1 MQRRSLINTA
11 AALIAGAA
19 LPAWA
24 QTPTTL
30 PVLQVWKDPNCGCC
44 QDWVNHLQADGFQVQ
59 VFATGNAAV
68 RKRLGLPDKFA
79 SCHTG
84 LIGGYAIEGH
94 VNAREIRRLLAEKPK
109 AIGLAVPGM
118 PVGSPGMD
126 GAVYGDRRD
135 AYDVVLVQPDGTGR
149 VYQHY
154 TGNTT
159 GFKRTATTA
168 DTLPMVEAE
177 VRRVDTAAG
186 KISLKHGEIKNLDMP
201 PMTMVFQVNDPALLG
216 KVKAGDKVRFTAMQI
231 NGAYTVMSIEPMP

>member
-1 MQRRSLINTA
+1 MQRRTLFSAA
-11 AALIAGAA
+11 AALVAGAT

-24 QTPTTL
+24 QTAPAL

-44 QDWVNHLQADGFQVQ
+44 QDWVAYLQADGFQVQ
-59 VFATGNAAV
+59 VFDTGNTAV
-68 RKRLGLPDKFA
+68 RKRLGLPDKFG

-84 LIGGYAIEGH
+84 LIGGYVIEGH

-126 GAVYGDRRD
+126 GAVYGARRD

-154 TGNTT
+154 SGNSS
-159 GFKRTATTA
+159 GFKRTGTA
-168 DTLPMVEAE
+168 DQALPMAEAE

-201 PMTMVFQVNDPALLG
+201 PMTMVFQVSDPALLG
-216 KVKAGDKVRFTAMQI
+216 KVKAGDKVRFTALQV
-231 NGAYTVMSIEPMP
+231 NGAYTVMSLEPAP

>member
-1 MQRRSLINTA
+1 MQRRSLISA
-11 AALIAGAA
+11 AAAFAA
-19 LPAWA
+19 AAVMPTWA
-24 QTPTTL
+24 QTPPAL

-44 QDWVNHLQADGFQVQ
+44 QDWVNYMQAEGFQVQ
-59 VFATGNAAV
+59 VFDTGNAAV
-68 RKRLGLPDKFA
+68 RKRLGLPDKFG

-126 GAVYGDRRD
+126 GPVYGERRD

-154 TGNTT
+154 AGNSA
-159 GFKRTATTA
+159 GFKRTGTA
-168 DTLPMVEAE
+168 AETLPMAEGE
-177 VRRVDTAAG
+177 VRKVDTAAG

-201 PMTMVFQVNDPALLG
+201 PMTMVFQVSDPALLG
-216 KVKAGDKVRFTAMQI
+216 KVKAGDKVRFTAVQV
-231 NGAYTVMSIEPMP
+231 NGAYTVTSIEAAP

>member
-24 QTPTTL
+24 QTPTAL

-44 QDWVNHLQADGFQVQ
+44 KDWVNYLQADGFQVQ
-59 VFATGNAAV
+59 LFDTGNAAV
-68 RKRLGLPDKFA
+68 RKRLGLPDKFG

-84 LIGGYAIEGH
+84 LIGGYVIEGH

-135 AYDVVLVQPDGTGR
+135 AYDVVLVLPDGTGR

-154 TGNTT
+154 AGNTV
-159 GFKRTATTA
+159 GFKRTATTGEA
-168 DTLPMVEAE
+168 LPMAEGE
-177 VRRVDTAAG
+177 VRKVDTAAG

-216 KVKAGDKVRFTAMQI
+216 KVKAGDKVRFTAMQV

>member
-1 MQRRSLINTA
+1 MQRRSLISA
-11 AALIAGAA
+11 AAAFAA
-19 LPAWA
+19 TASVPAWA
-24 QTPTTL
+24 QTPAAL
-30 PVLQVWKDPNCGCC
+30 PVLQVSKDPNCGCC
-44 QDWVNHLQADGFQVQ
+44 QDWVKYLQADGFQVQ
-59 VFATGNAAV
+59 VFDTGNAAV
-68 RKRLGLPDKFA
+68 RKRLGLPEKFG

-94 VNAREIRRLLAEKPK
+94 VNAREIRRLLTEKPK

-154 TGNTT
+154 AGNAA
-159 GFKRTATTA
+159 GFKRTATTDEA
-168 DTLPMVEAE
+168 LPKAEGE

-201 PMTMVFQVNDPALLG
+201 PMTMVFQVSDPALLG
-216 KVKAGDKVRFTAMQI
+216 KVKAGDKVRFTAIQV
-231 NGAYTVMSIEPMP
+231 NGAYTVTSIEPMP

>member
-1 MQRRSLINTA
+1 MQRRSLISA
-11 AALIAGAA
+11 AAAFAA
-19 LPAWA
+19 AASLPTWA
-24 QTPTTL
+24 QTPAAL

-59 VFATGNAAV
+59 VFDTGNTAV
-68 RKRLGLPDKFA
+68 RKRLGMPDKFG

-94 VNAREIRRLLAEKPK
+94 VNAREIRRLLAENPK

-126 GAVYGDRRD
+126 GAVYGERRD
-135 AYDVVLVQPDGTGR
+135 TYDVVLVQPDGTGR

-154 TGNTT
+154 AGNT
-159 GFKRTATTA
+159 GFKRTSTTA
-168 DTLPMVEAE
+168 EALPMAEGE
-177 VRRVDTAAG
+177 VRRVDTAGG

-201 PMTMVFQVNDPALLG
+201 PMTMVFQVSDPALLE
-216 KVKAGDKVRFTAMQI
+216 KVKAGDKVRFTATKV
-231 NGAYTVMSIEPMP
+231 NGAYTVTSIEAMP

>member
-1 MQRRSLINTA
+1 MQRRSLISA
-11 AALIAGAA
+11 AAAFAA
-19 LPAWA
+19 AASVPAWS
-24 QTPTTL
+24 QTPAAL

-44 QDWVNHLQADGFQVQ
+44 QDWVKVLQADGFQVQ
-59 VFATGNAAV
+59 VFDTGNAAV
-68 RKRLGLPDKFA
+68 RKRLGLPEKFA

-94 VNAREIRRLLAEKPK
+94 VNAREIRRLLSEKPK

-154 TGNTT
+154 AGNAA
-159 GFKRTATTA
+159 GFKRTATTDEA
-168 DTLPMVEAE
+168 LPKAEGE

-201 PMTMVFQVNDPALLG
+201 PMTMVFQVSDPALLG
-216 KVKAGDKVRFTAMQI
+216 KVKAGDKVRFTAIQV
-231 NGAYTVMSIEPMP
+231 NGAYTVTSIEPMP